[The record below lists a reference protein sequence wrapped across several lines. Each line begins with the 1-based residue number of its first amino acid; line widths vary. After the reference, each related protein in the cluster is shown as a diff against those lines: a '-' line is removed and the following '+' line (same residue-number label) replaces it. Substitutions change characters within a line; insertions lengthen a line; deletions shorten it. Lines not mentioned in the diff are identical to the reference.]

1 MRDRTRTALL
11 WALVVVPM
19 ACGCAVP
26 QRPGRGKVMLR
37 TESGTD
43 RSYYLYLPEAYVA
56 NDGQRPDGRR
66 WPVVVSFHGMRPFD
80 DYGAHIRQWQQEAD
94 RYGLIVIAPRLG
106 ACDLAQPFPIDT
118 VTPVVA
124 EDERAVLAVMDE
136 VFRMTNADP
145 NNVLATSFSSGG
157 YLAHYMLNQ
166 HPSRF
171 SCLAVFQSNFSAKIL
186 DPRQVPKYR
195 DCRIAIL
202 TSEND
207 FSLISKESSE
217 AIAWYR
223 QKGFRNADRQVLAGL
238 GHQRTPE
245 VAAQIFAET
254 AHVQANTPPD
264 TGRYRVVSRTAPP
277 TAVAAGNEPL
287 VVEPRGRRVLPRGG
301 DLGAVVFANTSGPS
315 RRDSLA
321 GGGANGRA
329 GTASGPDYPPRGR
342 RIKIIPIRPGG
353 RSAARSALSTP
364 IQADRGRR
372 TRTPTRRIPLPN
384 PREPDGPIARILVN
398 SKIGIAPHLVS
409 FSAIIPPELR
419 EGADYLWMDNN
430 VPIKKGANG
439 MKMFTQPGEHT
450 LSLLIVTRDN
460 QELRASAKVTVLEP
474 LPPRL
479 RAGPDD
485 KRSMTSP

>member
-1 MRDRTRTALL
+1 MRDRTRTALM
-11 WALVVVPM
+11 WALVVAPM

-26 QRPGRGKVMLR
+26 QRPGRGKAILR
-37 TESGTD
+37 AESGTD
-43 RSYYLYLPEAYVA
+43 RPYYLYLPEAYVA

-66 WPVVVSFHGMRPFD
+66 WPMVVSFHGMRPFD

-94 RYGLIVIAPRLG
+94 RYGLIVCAPRLG
-106 ACDLAQPFPIDT
+106 ACDVAQPFPIDS

-124 EDERAVLAVMDE
+124 EDEKAVLAIMDE

-171 SCLAVFQSNFSAKIL
+171 SCLAVFQSNFSAKLL
-186 DPRQVPKYR
+186 DPRQTPKYR

-207 FSLISKESSE
+207 FSLISKESRE

-223 QKGFRNADRQVLAGL
+223 QKGFKNADSQVLAGL

-245 VAAQIFAET
+245 VAAEIFAET

-264 TGRYRVVSRTAPP
+264 TGRYRVVSRTATP
-277 TAVAAGNEPL
+277 TAVAAADEPL
-287 VVEPRGRRVLPRGG
+287 VVEPRGRRVLPPGG
-301 DLGAVVFANTSGPS
+301 DLGAVVFADASGPS
-315 RRDSLA
+315 RRDA
-321 GGGANGRA
+321 ITGGSTNGRA
-329 GTASGPDYPPRGR
+329 GAGTDPAYPPRGR
-342 RIKIIPIRPGG
+342 RIKIIPIRPGR
-353 RSAARSALSTP
+353 RSAARPVLSTP
-364 IQADRGRR
+364 TLPPRGRR
-372 TRTPTRRIPLPN
+372 ARTPTRRIPLPIQEK
-384 PREPDGPIARILVN
+384 PEGPTARILVN

-409 FSAIIPPELR
+409 FSAIIPPALR

-430 VPIKKGANG
+430 VPIHKGANG
-439 MKMFTQPGEHT
+439 MKMFTQPGEHA

-474 LPPRL
+474 LRPR
-479 RAGPDD
+479 
-485 KRSMTSP
+485 